1 MVQAFNMPYI
11 LSKVN
16 SKDDKRNIEKN
27 LCRYLNAQL
36 RTMPRIVDQD
46 EGLKERF
53 ANLQKLLKIV
63 EDLPQKVT
71 WKEKSFVPT
80 YRRRKA

>member
-1 MVQAFNMPYI
+1 MHKTKEVATKPKMVNAFNLQYI
-11 LSKVN
+11 FSKID
-16 SKDDKRNIEKN
+16 SKEDKKAIEKT

-53 ANLQKLLKIV
+53 ANL
-63 EDLPQKVT
+63 
-71 WKEKSFVPT
+71 
-80 YRRRKA
+80 